1 MDEMKAVLGFW
12 LDRGI
17 DGVRVDAVSHLI
29 EDDDLLD
36 EPLSYNPEAVD
47 EWDWRYL
54 DHVYT
59 NNQNET
65 RALVA
70 ELARF
75 VKDNYGSDKLV
86 VLETDLELPEI
97 LDYYDCGDIPF
108 NFNLA
113 RHLQSDLTAAQ
124 VKEEVEGWMDLMGE
138 GNVANWVS
146 GSHDIGRVASRL
158 SESLVDHLNMLVL
171 LLPGVSVTYQ
181 GEEIGMTNTN
191 ISWEDTLDPA
201 GLACGPQGYQ
211 QCSRDPERTPMQWS
225 NQTNAGF
232 SSASSTWLP
241 VNQNYPWLNVQV
253 QENCEDEHNSHLG
266 VYKDVMTVRRLLGT
280 QAQTMFYH
288 TISDTFI
295 AVTDSLVLMLN
306 FAETET
312 VINLE
317 EILFQHDIFPFQG
330 IVAARSVDGSDENK
344 FGTPVILME
353 DIRIGGL
360 EAVLIKDMFQ

>member
-1 MDEMKAVLGFW
+1 MKAVLGFW

-36 EPLSYNPEAVD
+36 EPLSHNPEAVD